1 MTPSAAV
8 LYGRLVSGGRVRHL
22 QAFVAVAELGS
33 AKRAGESIGAS
44 QPAVTSLI
52 ADLEQLLEC
61 ALFLRHAR
69 GMQMTDIAQELLP
82 FVRRALASLER
93 GADFVT
99 FRRTSESSIVRVG
112 GIVAALNGLL
122 VRALPPFIGARP
134 DVSVEVQEAVMTGIA
149 SLILRQEIDMLL
161 CREPAV
167 QPEGWEF
174 VELMQDRL
182 VVVTGPQ
189 HPLVAKP
196 SLGFVDLCDEVWLQ
210 MPSPIPARTVFDT
223 LMNHHGINPQYRN
236 VTTLSP
242 SIAMAQLR
250 SERVVGLA
258 PYSVFRQLVEL
269 GQLAVLDV
277 VDMPPFQPLG
287 VLSPKDEEMSKAAL
301 DFKGFLFRYA
311 KQHP

>member
-8 LYGRLVSGGRVRHL
+8 LYGRLVSGGRIRHL

-33 AKRAGESIGAS
+33 AKKAGESIGAS

-93 GADFVT
+93 GTDFVT

-112 GIVAALNGLL
+112 GIEAALSGLL
-122 VRALPPFIGARP
+122 ARALPPFIGGRP
-134 DVSVEVQEAVMTGIA
+134 DVSVEVHEVVMTGIA
-149 SLILRQEIDMLL
+149 ALILKQEIDMML
-161 CREPAV
+161 CREPSV
-167 QPEGWEF
+167 RPEGWKF
-174 VELMQDRL
+174 TELMPDRL

-189 HPLVAKP
+189 HPLVVKR
-196 SLGFVDLCDEVWLQ
+196 SLGFADLSDEAWLQ
-210 MPSPIPARTVFDT
+210 MPSPIPARTVFDM
-223 LMNHHGINPQYRN
+223 LMNHHGINPRYRN
-236 VTTLSP
+236 VITFSP

-277 VDMPPFQPLG
+277 VDMPPCQPVG
-287 VLSPKDEEMSKAAL
+287 VLSPKDEDMSTAAL
-301 DFKGFLFRYA
+301 DFKDFLFRYA